1 MASQS
6 MTQLPSGPPASLET
20 TGQNGPAVAK
30 IKNFPSIMEE
40 FKAKYPKEPKGRS
53 EKGCSIRSKTSW
65 EAVLE
70 VLDEAVAAYTTK
82 TGMKG
87 KIRRI
92 TQFMG
97 DQADTLKRV
106 TGVIPEVDYSK
117 PIIGALTFLLDAFKR
132 TSDVRT
138 EVKEGIEKLK
148 EKFSHIEDYVEM
160 YSTKEKVVDSVM
172 TLYVTMLKAVE
183 EVIGYYTRHIFIKGL
198 DAVWSGENYEKSLLE
213 CLEKISDDGKKL
225 IHEADTAHKQ
235 VTNQVAEDVQT
246 GIKKTDLVLKKTD
259 SMKIMMKDMANG
271 FRDMFEDHIHEMD
284 ARHEREKQLLLRQY
298 ERMASEKAEWQ
309 ERYLRAVTPE
319 PRSISCI
326 VTQRDI
332 LDFLDLA
339 GLDEA
344 DMEDVIH
351 RREMLISGGRD
362 RTAQIMASPL
372 FKQWLVTAA
381 SKELLIHANSDA
393 QPISP
398 LSFFC
403 AMLLQNLRS
412 VDRFRSVAFFCG
424 LHPYE
429 DYGGGRTMIMSL
441 LAQLLQQQSFD
452 LSFID
457 HELAYRMDSGE
468 IEVFCYV
475 FGELVQQ
482 IRGPETVFCIID
494 GINFY
499 ERYEDLLQEMALVLR
514 FLLDLT
520 KDRTVFK
527 ILITSPSTT
536 EDVRQAIHDDDYLAL
551 PEQAINTQ
559 EFSALRFE
567 RQWEEGLRDEFCE

>member
-1 MASQS
+1 MASQLI
-6 MTQLPSGPPASLET
+6 TQPAPGSPTPEAANQAEPP
-20 TGQNGPAVAK
+20 VAK
-30 IKNFPSIMEE
+30 IKSFPKVMEE
-40 FKAKYPKEPKGRS
+40 FKAKHPKEPKGRQ

-65 EAVLE
+65 EGVLE
-70 VLDEAVAAYTTK
+70 VLDEAAAAYTTK
-82 TGMKG
+82 SGIKG

-92 TQFMG
+92 TQFIG
-97 DQADTLKRV
+97 DQADTAKRISS
-106 TGVIPEVDYSK
+106 VIPEIDYSK

-132 TSDVRT
+132 TSDVRS
-138 EVKEGIEKLK
+138 EVKEGIETLK
-148 EKFSHIEDYVEM
+148 EKFSHIEDYLAM
-160 YSTKEKVVDSVM
+160 YSAKEKVVNSVM
-172 TLYVTMLKAVE
+172 TLYITMLKAIE

-198 DAVWSGENYEKSLLE
+198 DAVWSGENYEKALLE

-235 VTNQVAEDVQT
+235 VTNKVAEDVQT
-246 GIKKTDLVLKKTD
+246 GIKKTDLVLKKTN

-284 ARHEREKQLLLRQY
+284 ARHEREKQLWQREY
-298 ERMASEKAEWQ
+298 ERLASEKAEWQ

-319 PRSISCI
+319 PKSIITI
-326 VTQRDI
+326 VTQKDL
-332 LDFLDLA
+332 LDFLNLT
-339 GLDEA
+339 GLEKA
-344 DMEDVIH
+344 DMEDIIH
-351 RREMLISGGRD
+351 RRELLTSGGQD
-362 RTAQIMASPL
+362 RTAQIMGSPL
-372 FKQWLVTAA
+372 FRQWMITAA
-381 SKELLIHANSDA
+381 SRELLIHANSDA
-393 QPISP
+393 QPVSP

-403 AMLLQNLRS
+403 AMLMQNLRN

-457 HELAYRMDSGE
+457 HELAYIMDSGD
-468 IEVFCYV
+468 IGAFCYV

-520 KDRTVFK
+520 KCRTVFK

-536 EDVRQAIHDDDYLAL
+536 EDVRKAIEDEDYLAL
-551 PEQAINTQ
+551 PEQATNTQ

-567 RQWEEGLRDEFCE
+567 RQWEEGLREEPCG